1 MPSIKTQFSVG
12 LFVVVGMAVVVLFI
26 IWLGLMQHFQEGRK
40 YTAFF
45 DESVQGLKKD
55 SSVKYRGVD
64 IGRVDSIRV
73 APDGRLIQIIL
84 DLREPLKNASEV
96 YARIK
101 SVGITG
107 IMFVEL
113 ERIPEGES
121 IKPPKLDFQPKH
133 PVIATKPSEMKQLFT
148 DLYDIID
155 EIRKVDFK
163 RIADNVSGTLDNVN
177 QTLEDAQ
184 VRQISKRIQGSLT
197 AAEELMAPEKW
208 RPIRKNIRQA
218 SRNINRLIAKTD
230 SSIDSASRSLSEKS
244 REMSQSMKQFQEAVA
259 NANRLIHSGCNLVN
273 NTNRRMEQMQ
283 QQIHNSLQHLESVS
297 TNLNRLIEE
306 LANQPSRLLFSN
318 PQPPAKAFEQKGQQ
332 P

>member
-1 MPSIKTQFSVG
+1 MPSVKTQFSVG
-12 LFVVVGMAVVVLFI
+12 LFVVAGMAVVVLFI
-26 IWLGLMQHFQEGRK
+26 IWLGLMQHFHEGRK

-64 IGRVDSIRV
+64 IGRVNSIRV
-73 APDGRLIQIIL
+73 APDGRLIQITL
-84 DLREPLKNASEV
+84 DLREPLQNPSEI

-107 IMFVEL
+107 IMFVEM

-121 IKPPKLDFQPKH
+121 IQPPELNFEPKH
-133 PVIATKPSEMKQLFT
+133 PVIATRPSEMKQLFT

-163 RIADNVSGTLDNVN
+163 RIADNVSGTLDNIN
-177 QTLEDAQ
+177 KTLADAR
-184 VRQISKRIQGSLT
+184 VGQISKRIQGSLT

-218 SRNINRLIAKTD
+218 SRDINQLIAKTD
-230 SSIDSASRSLSEKS
+230 SSVDSATRSLSEKS
-244 REMSQSMKQFQEAVA
+244 REMSESMKKFRDAVD
-259 NANRLIHSGCNLVN
+259 NANQLIDSGCDLVN
-273 NTNRRMEQMQ
+273 NTNRQMEQMQ

-297 TNLNRLIEE
+297 INLNRLIED
-306 LANQPSRLLFSN
+306 LANQPSRLFFSQ
-318 PQPPAKAFEQKGQQ
+318 PQPPAKAVEQKGQ
-332 P
+332 